1 MNQLYTV
8 TTPNADFNGIRVGV
22 KFKGGRAQCDR
33 RKAIILTKNFKYRS
47 PELEA
52 EEKAAQ
58 EAAQKQAQEA
68 AAKTNP
74 APATDAVAEEK
85 ARPETTSVKPQPKWT
100 QHRK

>member
-8 TTPNADFNGIRVGV
+8 ITPNADFNGIRVGV

-52 EEKAAQ
+52 EEKTAQ

-68 AAKTNP
+68 AAKANP
-74 APATDAVAEEK
+74 APAADAAVEEK
-85 ARPETTSVKPQPKWT
+85 AKQETTSVKPQQKWM